1 MLIKTIVRKAVR
13 GLGYELVK
21 VSPQKPNHSK
31 TQYPSDFEKESFK
44 IIKLVKE
51 QTMTSIERLNSL
63 VNGTKYI
70 VRNNIEGTIVECG
83 VWRGGSMMAVAYAL
97 QELSSLHR
105 DLYLFDT
112 YEGMSPPT
120 DKDVTHFN
128 VNAQILLDSQ
138 DEKEREAYICHATL
152 EDVRNNIYSTNYP
165 KDKIHFVRG
174 KVEDTI
180 PSQAPEK
187 IALLRLDTDWYESTR
202 HELEHLFPRLVP
214 GGVIIIDDY
223 GYWKGCKEA
232 TDEYIEMHK
241 IPLLLNRIDSTGRA
255 GIKWQA

>member
-1 MLIKTIVRKAVR
+1 MLKTIAKKAVK
-13 GLGYELVK
+13 GLGYNLVRITPK
-21 VSPQKPNHSK
+21 KANHS
-31 TQYPSDFEKESFK
+31 TAQLPSDFEEESSK
-44 IIKLVKE
+44 IIKLVE
-51 QTMTSIERLNSL
+51 QQTMTSIERLNSL
-63 VNGTKYI
+63 INCTKYI
-70 VRNNIEGTIVECG
+70 VQNNIEGTIVECG
-83 VWRGGSMMAVAYAL
+83 VWRGGSMMAVAYTL
-97 QELSSLHR
+97 QEVFSVDR

-120 DKDVTHFN
+120 GKDVTHFN
-128 VNAQILLDSQ
+128 VGAEVLLNSQ
-138 DEKEREAYICHATL
+138 DEKEREAYICYATL
-152 EDVRNNIYSTNYP
+152 EDVRSNIYSTNYP
-165 KDKIHFVRG
+165 QEKIHFVQG

-232 TDEYIEMHK
+232 TDEYIETHK
-241 IPLLLNRIDSTGRA
+241 VPLLLNRIDSTGRI
-255 GIKWQA
+255 GIKWQS